1 MEELL
6 DTLPFTEEEREEVAL
21 LLLRPSA
28 TTLDL
33 EAYFNSLPQVLS
45 KQASLLL
52 HASKCL
58 LRHPTKDLPCPVFP
72 QHCAAFQN
80 LFFHLQACPTEGR
93 GKECTRC
100 GNLKQYVLSKPPIAP
115 IQTLESHLLNDLLLP
130 GQVLENAQIVKKL
143 KLARNLAPDPEQAVA
158 QLLFQKEQHGCYL
171 SGELLKLCQ
180 GNRQKYND
188 LVTGCLEQ
196 LQARQPRP
204 IAPAPSVPPPVERTK
219 PLVSK
224 PPAPT
229 AIAPQLKPI
238 KSPVVIAAAPPTNA
252 SKATTSSTTTAAAAV
267 AKRLAKK
274 SESSSLKRAN
284 QQAQQDKRKFP
295 LPNPE
300 RRNHPFPQLTQEH
313 LDHSFLNWQSHKD
326 VVQHISSLARY
337 QHKKE
342 GTGQTNAN
350 SRNFDP
356 TKNFRLVANNLLRML
371 SELPFAHVFR
381 HPVDPVALGLEGYF
395 DIVKHPM
402 DLSTI
407 KQRLESKVGY
417 GKLLDFAQDV
427 RLMFDNAILFNTLE
441 QDVGQIAAEYGA
453 LFEQAYYQICQEEEN
468 RFAEARYQLQA
479 CNLCAHS
486 EDFLFEPPVFICDV
500 CDNKIKR
507 DSLMYVNTSAE
518 HRVCRNC
525 FKDQPG
531 SFLRFAVTN
540 GTSTVEE
547 KFSKS
552 LFKEQKNN
560 QQVREEWVI
569 CFYCRRKS
577 HAICAMAKTSMF
589 SSKREHL
596 CAMCLLR
603 YLEEKTFQQTD
614 FNAFPVYINLDTPVN
629 PPGTGR
635 TAKELPTSPLS
646 RFVEQ
651 RLRERIAQE
660 PSSTSGSNPGLL
672 SVRVVLNKKEDLFT
686 REGMLDLYGNEQV
699 YGYPKSFPTK
709 QKCLLLFEEIDGFDV
724 LLFVMY
730 VQYFGSDAPH
740 PNKRSMYISYLDSVN
755 YFSQRELRTV
765 AYQEIVISLLEFER
779 QSGYVRCF
787 IWSCPPANGDDYIF
801 HVHPKTQRIPDSQ
814 KLRHWYFDL
823 LEQARQRNIVFSLNT
838 LFDEYI
844 CRVPDVRFVPYFDGD
859 WVNVYGEFFI
869 KNLKNKDL
877 NPLRRQN
884 TSEASRNTG
893 TLLKLSEQE
902 ISMQKLANKQRKQQ
916 LYSKTLDY
924 VESAHETC
932 APIRPLLQVPIQDV
946 LTAKIL
952 TENEKMRKDFI
963 VVKMC
968 QECAECAKHMD
979 QPNELHWISPQYD
992 PRNDPHDY
1000 RFRTYAAPYCL
1011 CHECYLRAYYGEYGN
1026 MPEFVLPALI
1036 VEEEEEVNEMNVEF
1050 KFPTTTTMFSSS
1062 SSSSSTQLSSRSSTN
1077 SPTPGIVTRRKRNHG
1092 DAENLYEV
1100 KTPHNAHASSLSSSA
1115 AVPGIQVLPLGVT
1128 AKPPNAYLTGQFDI
1142 DLKSMVLI
1150 RANVPSTRIERDL
1163 EVENTLF
1170 DKRRGFVSKCQEK
1183 KWQFDE
1189 LRRAKHS
1196 TQSILDLLHH
1206 PDAEDEYIQTC
1217 SACQIELKQEYYSCN
1232 AGECEDFD
1240 LCSKCYAT
1248 VQHPHPLVLIRGME
1262 LKSAL
1267 AIMDHMKTCIK
1278 ALSTTSMG
1286 CDYCSKMKRLFL
1298 HFEKCS
1304 LGEAG
1309 GCGSCRRFVFLLSSH
1324 VKQCRDMHCTL
1335 PNCSR
1340 LKQQYRRKQQGDDD
1354 RRVMSMGSRDA
1365 PLGGNATEVKD

>member
-6 DTLPFTEEEREEVAL
+6 DALPFTEAEREEVAL
-21 LLLRPSA
+21 LLLRAPA
-28 TTLDL
+28 TAASDL
-33 EAYFNSLPQVLS
+33 AAYFYSLPQVLS

-52 HASKCL
+52 HASQCL
-58 LRHPTKDLPCPVFP
+58 LRHPTKDSLCPVFP
-72 QHCAAFQN
+72 QHCAAFQS
-80 LFFHLQACPTEGR
+80 LFFHLQACPTQGR
-93 GKECTRC
+93 GAECARC
-100 GNLKQYVLSKPPIAP
+100 GALKPYLASKPPVVAATVP
-115 IQTLESHLLNDLLLP
+115 ESHRLNDLLLP

-143 KLARNLAPDPEQAVA
+143 KLARNLAPDLEQAVA
-158 QLLFQKEQHGCYL
+158 QLLFQKEQHGCFL

-180 GNRQKYND
+180 GNKQKYNE

-196 LQARQPRP
+196 LQARQPKP
-204 IAPAPSVPPPVERTK
+204 LLPVPPPVERTK
-219 PLVSK
+219 PLAPK
-224 PPAPT
+224 PPTVVAATTTTTTQP
-229 AIAPQLKPI
+229 KPI
-238 KSPVVIAAAPPTNA
+238 KPPSVATVPPPNA
-252 SKATTSSTTTAAAAV
+252 STSSTTTAATAA

-295 LPNPE
+295 PPNPE

-326 VVQHISSLARY
+326 VVQHVSSLARY

-356 TKNFRLVANNLLRML
+356 TKNFRLVANNLLRLL

-395 DIVKHPM
+395 DVVKRPM

-417 GKLLDFAQDV
+417 AKLLDFAQDV
-427 RLMFDNAILFNTLE
+427 RLMFDNAILFNTLD
-441 QDVGQIAAEYGA
+441 QDVGKIAAEYGA

-486 EDFLFEPPVFICDV
+486 DDFFFEPPVFICDV

-518 HRVCRNC
+518 HRVCRSC

-540 GTSTVEE
+540 GATSVTTEE

-560 QQVREEWVI
+560 EQVREEWVI

-589 SSKREHL
+589 SSKREHM
-596 CAMCLLR
+596 CALCLLR
-603 YLEEKTFQQTD
+603 FLEEKTFQQTD
-614 FNAFPVYINLDTPVN
+614 FNAFPVHINLDAN
-629 PPGTGR
+629 PPRAGRTGR
-635 TAKELPTSPLS
+635 ELPTSPLS

-651 RLRERIAQE
+651 RLRERIARE
-660 PSSTSGSNPGLL
+660 SVPSSNGPGQL
-672 SVRVVLNKKEDLFT
+672 SVRVVLNKREDLFT
-686 REGMLDLYGNEQV
+686 REGMLDLYGNEAT

-755 YFSQRELRTV
+755 YFSQRELRTAV
-765 AYQEIVISLLEFER
+765 YQEIVISLLEFER

-823 LEQARQRNIVFSLNT
+823 LEQARQRNIVLSLNT
-838 LFDEYI
+838 LLDEYI
-844 CRVPDVRFVPYFDGD
+844 CRVPDVRSVPYFDGD

-869 KNLKNKDL
+869 KNLRNKDL

-884 TSEASRNTG
+884 ASEASRNTG

-916 LYSKTLDY
+916 QLLHAKSADF

-952 TENEKMRKDFI
+952 AENEKMRKDFI

-979 QPNELHWISPQYD
+979 EPNELHWISPQYD
-992 PRNDPHDY
+992 ARNDPHDY

-1026 MPEFVLPALI
+1026 MPEFALPGLV
-1036 VEEEEEVNEMNVEF
+1036 VEEDAGANGELDVEF
-1050 KFPTTTTMFSSS
+1050 KFPSATAAASATSTPLSRPGTSS
-1062 SSSSSTQLSSRSSTN
+1062 
-1077 SPTPGIVTRRKRNHG
+1077 PVPGIVTRRKRNHG
-1092 DAENLYEV
+1092 DAEDLYEA
-1100 KTPHNAHASSLSSSA
+1100 KNAHASPLSSSS
-1115 AVPGIQVLPLGVT
+1115 AVPGIHVLPLGVT

-1142 DLKSMVLI
+1142 DLKSMVLT
-1150 RANVPSTRIERDL
+1150 RANVPSTRVERDC
-1163 EVENTLF
+1163 EVDSALF

-1206 PDAEDEYIQTC
+1206 PDAEDEYVQTC
-1217 SACQIELKQEYYSCN
+1217 SACQVELKQEYYSCN
-1232 AGECEDFD
+1232 AGGCEDFD
-1240 LCSKCYAT
+1240 LCVKCHGT
-1248 VQHPHPLVLIRGME
+1248 VQHAHALVLIRGME

-1267 AIMDHMKTCIK
+1267 AIMDHMKTCAK
-1278 ALSTTSMG
+1278 ALSAGGVG
-1286 CDYCSKMKRLFL
+1286 CDYCGKMKRLFS

-1309 GCGSCRRFVFLLSSH
+1309 GCGSCRRFMFLLSSH
-1324 VKQCRDMHCTL
+1324 VKQCRDMQCAL

-1365 PLGGNATEVKD
+1365 PAPGASVVGTTEAKE